1 MYSTSA
7 KIVKPAGE
15 KPDEFEQSISQTLLE
30 LEMNSDL
37 KVSSIL
43 NRSTRLAGVTLRRA
57 SLMEHRTS
65 RFRTCLILNY
75 SLPLLSY
82 INIQLC

>member
-15 KPDEFEQSISQTLLE
+15 KPDEFEQTISQTLLE

-37 KVSSIL
+37 KVSDSPF
-43 NRSTRLAGVTLRRA
+43 STKSVPGYHFRQFTVDGFPWWSLHFSRNCA
-57 SLMEHRTS
+57 SYT
-65 RFRTCLILNY
+65 
-75 SLPLLSY
+75 
-82 INIQLC
+82 

>member
-37 KVSSIL
+37 KVSKYRFSWFEL
-43 NRSTRLAGVTLRRA
+43 FPLSRPFARYVTDA
-57 SLMEHRTS
+57 
-65 RFRTCLILNY
+65 FW
-75 SLPLLSY
+75 
-82 INIQLC
+82 